1 MIKNILITGGGGY
14 AGTVLTDYLV
24 KKNYRITVYDKFLY
38 GNYLN
43 KNKNVKIFN
52 KDILDYKSFS
62 KACKN
67 VDAVL
72 HLACISNDPGFD
84 LKPGLSKKINFDCFE
99 KLVQISKNSG
109 VKRFIYCSTSSV
121 YGVSRSKN
129 IKEDHP
135 LKPLTDY
142 NKYKGLCEPILFKYA
157 DENFITVVARPA
169 TLCGYS
175 PRCRLDITVNILTN
189 HAFHNKEIK
198 IFGGNQ
204 KRPNLHIKDMCRAYL
219 KLIKSSP
226 KKVQKEVFNIGFRN
240 LKVKQIA
247 KIVKKTVEKF
257 FKKHGNKHAIN
268 LTYTPSN
275 DKRSYHI
282 NSEKIKRKLNFHPKF
297 NIEDAVLDLCEA
309 FQNKKLINTFT
320 DDNYYNIK
328 VLNKIY
334 K

>member
-14 AGTVLTDYLV
+14 AGTVLTEFLIKRNYKV
-24 KKNYRITVYDKFLY
+24 KIYDNFLY
-38 GNYLN
+38 GNFLK
-43 KNKNVKIFN
+43 KNKNLKIFK

-99 KLVQISKNSG
+99 KLVQISKNNG

-121 YGVSRSKN
+121 YGISKSKN
-129 IKEDHP
+129 IKENHP

-142 NKYKGLCEPILFKYA
+142 NKYKGLCEPILFKYS
-157 DENFITVVARPA
+157 DKNFTTVVARPA

-175 PRCRLDITVNILTN
+175 PRCRLDVSVNILTN
-189 HAFHNKEIK
+189 HAYHNKEIK
-198 IFGGNQ
+198 IFGGDQ
-204 KRPNLHIKDMCRAYL
+204 KRPNLHINDMCRAYL
-219 KLIKSSP
+219 KLIQSSS
-226 KKVQKEVFNIGFRN
+226 KKVQKEVFNIGYRN
-240 LKVKQIA
+240 LKIKQIA

-257 FKKHGNKHAIN
+257 FKEQGKNQLIS

-282 NSEKIKRKLNFHPKF
+282 NSDKIKRKLNFRPKY
-297 NIEDAVLDLCEA
+297 NIEDAVLDLCKA
-309 FQNKKLINTFT
+309 FKKKKLINTFA
-320 DDNYYNIK
+320 DENYYNIK